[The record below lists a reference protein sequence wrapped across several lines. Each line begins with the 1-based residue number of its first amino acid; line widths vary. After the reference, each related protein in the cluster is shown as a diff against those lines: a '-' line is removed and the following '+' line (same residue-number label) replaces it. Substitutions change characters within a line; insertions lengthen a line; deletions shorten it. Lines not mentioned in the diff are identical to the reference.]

1 MRSGGLKN
9 EIFKSPARP
18 TKSHEI
24 KYISST
30 SISRNLVYFLSS
42 MYIDIPAKKI
52 KLTNSLFRTIS
63 GGKVGLWLLELDCSC
78 AEPEADDGGGCCLD
92 RAATAA
98 AAAAAA
104 AALAAAASLLWACSC
119 SALAA
124 RVALAKSSEDVPLP
138 PIGGKSKIFN

>member
-1 MRSGGLKN
+1 MRCGGPKN
-9 EIFKSPARP
+9 EIFRSLARP
-18 TKSHEI
+18 TKFHDI
-24 KYISST
+24 KYIST
-30 SISRNLVYFLSS
+30 SFSRNLVYFLSS

-104 AALAAAASLLWACSC
+104 AALAAAASLL
-119 SALAA
+119 
-124 RVALAKSSEDVPLP
+124 
-138 PIGGKSKIFN
+138 

>member
-1 MRSGGLKN
+1 MVGS
-9 EIFKSPARP
+9 IARV
-18 TKSHEI
+18 TKFHEI
-24 KYISST
+24 KYIST
-30 SISRNLVYFLSS
+30 NFHEICFIFCPLCK
-42 MYIDIPAKKI
+42 YIDIPAKKI

-104 AALAAAASLLWACSC
+104 AALAAAASLL
-119 SALAA
+119 
-124 RVALAKSSEDVPLP
+124 
-138 PIGGKSKIFN
+138 

>member
-1 MRSGGLKN
+1 MVGQKN

-24 KYISST
+24 KYIST
-30 SISRNLVYFLSS
+30 SISRNLVYFCPLC

-138 PIGGKSKIFN
+138 PIGEKAKYLI